1 MKKAKT
7 IEAVTHTHTHTQIHL
22 NNIFTKTVKLFNN
35 VKKDYFIE
43 A

>member
-7 IEAVTHTHTHTQIHL
+7 IEAVTHTHTQIHL